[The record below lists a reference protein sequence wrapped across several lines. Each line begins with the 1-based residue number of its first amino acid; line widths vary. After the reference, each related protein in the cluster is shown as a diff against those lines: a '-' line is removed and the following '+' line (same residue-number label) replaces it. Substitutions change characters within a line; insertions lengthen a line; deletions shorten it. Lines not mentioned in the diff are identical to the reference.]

1 VVDEADWQQAAFEL
15 SGFADEG
22 ALAARLADQS
32 ELLTAFRGGDEAA
45 GALAADALDQLEG
58 ILGDLERDLP
68 RLRAAV
74 AYLLAHL
81 PPTRD

>member
-1 VVDEADWQQAAFEL
+1 MIDDATWHQAAL
-15 SGFADEG
+15 DLNGFAEEA

-32 ELLTAFRGGDEAA
+32 ERLEAYRGGDEAA
-45 GALAADALDQLEG
+45 GVLAVDALDQLEG

-74 AYLLAHL
+74 AHLVANL
-81 PPTRD
+81 PPGKD